1 MLSQR
6 SPLVPQKTNLPGG
19 INLSA
24 SISSPKTIDEEN
36 LPPRGTASQLA
47 KNYLFQTKKG
57 RGGGP
62 RGAAGL
68 GNPSYFLSK
77 AFSDSLRPAATP
89 QVSANAAENTVQLE
103 PSTANA
109 DQAVASQR
117 LEDRSPSPIS
127 SRDSPRQS
135 PTHDRRD
142 GGASSASQS
151 SSDSSDFAVHLADL
165 TFNGSPG
172 PDEEEDHSLHY
183 SALNDD
189 DSTTRDDHDPEEEF
203 NRQGMRQNG
212 VGLAKTGNVLDMNN
226 TSFESRLSNSLSLD
240 PPGANHIRVERSPE
254 RILDSYPPEVR
265 PLKEIPLESRSG
277 YVPLQAE
284 DTPETLN
291 LVKLDTMNDGR
302 ASLRILDDRTPS
314 ASDPSPTNASTSKV
328 LLDNQSSE
336 ELSQARRELAW
347 LRNELASA
355 EQASEQHHADA
366 QKFKKQLLAA
376 EEACG
381 AEQRNAIAFDQKW
394 RAAEGQIKL
403 VERGSIDE
411 ITRLSSELERLRE
424 DSLAKDREIQGL
436 RQQKSVVSEEDANAM
451 AEMIDLLGHEKEEL
465 MQSLHF
471 EKAKTFR
478 NEADFRMFERK
489 IRSLQE
495 QNSRLQTETERL
507 RVDLRRLQYE
517 GQIAS
522 SQSEAD
528 GFYKQRLEEALLDNE
543 ALRALLESSTPR
555 EPQPRIP
562 AAAPTPRPMETA
574 QVYPFLD
581 ASASTR
587 RPPSAPQAPGPTL
600 HRAKSFAAWG
610 SETRAAPPPQ
620 QPYYHPG
627 DRDVFDR
634 KLKGYENPTTTRP
647 TTPATSATMAAMT
660 PATKRVVRG
669 SSSALSPDNP
679 FSTVRDLR
687 TAAWPDSAA
696 PTPSRR
702 RARPLSESQM
712 PSASSSPLPG
722 SAAAR
727 NFSQSNASAISFGP
741 PPHQQTAE
749 YADMRDQ
756 LNEELAALTARKA
769 SLASEMS
776 RIPISGGT
784 GRVRQRKEEID
795 VELDQV
801 TQMMSTVRR
810 RMRENGVL

>member
-6 SPLVPQKTNLPGG
+6 SPLVPQKTNVLAGTNPSHP
-19 INLSA
+19 LAS

-36 LPPRGTASQLA
+36 LPPRETTSQLA

-68 GNPSYFLSK
+68 GNTSFFLSK
-77 AFSDSLRPAATP
+77 AFSDSLRPAVTP
-89 QVSANAAENTVQLE
+89 QVSANAAEKTIQLE
-103 PSTANA
+103 PSTDAAN
-109 DQAVASQR
+109 QAVASQR

-127 SRDSPRQS
+127 PRRSTGKSPAD
-135 PTHDRRD
+135 DRRD
-142 GGASSASQS
+142 DGASSASQS

-165 TFNGSPG
+165 TFNGTPE
-172 PDEEEDHSLHY
+172 PDGEGEDHSLHY
-183 SALNDD
+183 SALNDE
-189 DSTTRDDHDPEEEF
+189 DSTARDEDQEEELY
-203 NRQGMRQNG
+203 RQSIRHKNG
-212 VGLAKTGNVLDMNN
+212 VGLATHGEVLDMNS
-226 TSFESRLSNSLSLD
+226 TSFDSRLSKSVLLD
-240 PPGANHIRVERSPE
+240 TPGANHVRVERSPE
-254 RILDSYPPEVR
+254 RNLDSYPPETR
-265 PLKEIPLESRSG
+265 SLNEMPLESRSG
-277 YVPLQAE
+277 YVPLQADE
-284 DTPETLN
+284 APETFA
-291 LVKLDTMNDGR
+291 LVTLDTMRDAR
-302 ASLRILDDRTPS
+302 ASLQVLDDRMPPS
-314 ASDPSPTNASTSKV
+314 DDPPPTDASNSK
-328 LLDNQSSE
+328 LLLGDQLRE

-347 LRNELASA
+347 LRNELASG
-355 EQASEQHHADA
+355 EQASEQHYADA
-366 QKFKKQLLAA
+366 QNFKKQLLAA
-376 EEACG
+376 EEACRT
-381 AEQRNAIAFDQKW
+381 EQRNASIFEQKW
-394 RAAEGQIKL
+394 RAAEDLIKL
-403 VERGSIDE
+403 AERGLTDE
-411 ITRLSSELERLRE
+411 IKRLSSELERLRE
-424 DSLAKDREIQGL
+424 ESLAKDREIQGL

-465 MQSLHF
+465 TQALHF

-495 QNSRLQTETERL
+495 QNSRLQTESERL

-517 GQIAS
+517 GQAAS
-522 SQSEAD
+522 SQSDAD

-543 ALRALLESSTPR
+543 ALRALLESS
-555 EPQPRIP
+555 PQSRVP
-562 AAAPTPRPMETA
+562 AVAPPARPVETA
-574 QVYPFLD
+574 QVYPFID

-587 RPPSAPQAPGPTL
+587 RPPSAPQAQGTTL

-610 SETRAAPPPQ
+610 PEPRTAPPPQ
-620 QPYYHPG
+620 QPYYQPG
-627 DRDVFDR
+627 DRDAFDR
-634 KLKGYENPTTTRP
+634 KLKGYEKATTSRLS
-647 TTPATSATMAAMT
+647 TPAPSATMAAMT
-660 PATKRVVRG
+660 PAPTRVVRG

-679 FSTVRDLR
+679 FSTV
-687 TAAWPDSAA
+687 AWPDSAGA
-696 PTPSRR
+696 PPSRR

-712 PSASSSPLPG
+712 TSAASSPLPG
-722 SAAAR
+722 SAVR

-741 PPHQQTAE
+741 PAHQQTAE

-756 LNEELAALTARKA
+756 LNEELAALTARQA
-769 SLASEMS
+769 SLASELS